1 MTMPSAPRTE
11 QREGRST
18 ASAFWK
24 LMHQVTL
31 VAGATHVM
39 FMGLFYG
46 LGAITMAWVNLGS
59 VLLFAGA
66 YVCLRLRRNLL
77 AVILVMIEILAH
89 AVLAVRAIGWDSGF
103 HYYLLVVVPVVV
115 ISRMKWKALKPAL
128 IALVMLVYMLLD
140 HTMRDLPPLHALGVQ
155 ALSGLRYFNIAVTFL
170 LLAYLSSLYLR
181 LVAKAEKQLRI
192 LATTDPL
199 TQLLNRRSLLELASY
214 EVSQRKRHPEP
225 LAFVLADIDHF
236 KSIND
241 QHGHSAG
248 DAVLSAVSQALKLAV
263 REQDSVA
270 RWGGEEFLILM
281 PQATVEA
288 ARAVAER
295 LRESVAA
302 IEVPVDG
309 QAIKVTMTFGVSA
322 HRPSEVVDTT
332 IIRADMALYK
342 GKQGGRNQV
351 VTDSA

>member
-1 MTMPSAPRTE
+1 MTMPSA
-11 QREGRST
+11 RST
-18 ASAFWK
+18 EPRENHSAASAFWK
-24 LMHQVTL
+24 LMHQVAM
-31 VAGATHVM
+31 VAAATHVM
-39 FMGLFYG
+39 FIGLFYG

-59 VLLFAGA
+59 VLLFGAA
-66 YVCLRLRRNLL
+66 YVCLRWRRNLL
-77 AVILVMIEILAH
+77 AVVLIMIEILSH
-89 AVLAVRAIGWDSGF
+89 ATLAVHAIGWDSGF
-103 HYYLLVVVPVVV
+103 HYYLLVVVPVMV
-115 ISRMKWKALKPAL
+115 ISKMRGNVFKPTL
-128 IALVMLVYMLLD
+128 ITLVMLVYILLD
-140 HTMRDLPPLHALGVQ
+140 YTMRGAPPLHVLGAQ

-181 LVAKAEKQLRI
+181 LVVKAESQLRI

-214 EVSQRKRHPEP
+214 EVNQRTRHPEP

-236 KSIND
+236 KSVND

-248 DAVLSAVSQALKLAV
+248 DAVLSAVSQALKHAV

-281 PQATVEA
+281 PQTTVEA

-302 IEVPVDG
+302 IELPVDD

-322 HRPSEVVDTT
+322 HRPGEVVDTA

-351 VTDSA
+351 ATESA